1 MKTPHVKLIPQS
13 PLRLGFLLIPLAL
26 GCFALSPAALAVT
39 PARDGGHPNQNTA
52 EGEDALFSLTT
63 GVDNTANGFEALF
76 NNTTGNFNTAN
87 GSFALGSNIVG
98 DRNTANGYGALFTN
112 THGNFNTATG
122 AQALFTNTG

>member
-1 MKTPHVKLIPQS
+1 MARSHNRNKNMKTTHMKTIGRS
-13 PLRLGFLLIPLAL
+13 PLRLGFLLISLVFA
-26 GCFALSPAALAVT
+26 CFALLPAARAVV
-39 PARDGGHPNQNTA
+39 PPPDGGYPNQNTA

-98 DRNTANGYGALFTN
+98 DRNTANGYGALFN
-112 THGNFNTATG
+112 NIHGSG
-122 AQALFTNTG
+122 